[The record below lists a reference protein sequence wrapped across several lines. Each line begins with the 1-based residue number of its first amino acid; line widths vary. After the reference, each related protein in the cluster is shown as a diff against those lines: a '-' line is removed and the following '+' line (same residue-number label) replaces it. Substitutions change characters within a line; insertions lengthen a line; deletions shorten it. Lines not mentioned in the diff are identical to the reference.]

1 MTPLHKATAVAISA
15 LALAA
20 LPTVAMA
27 DQPFKN
33 CTEAYSQGYANIPKD
48 HPRYGPHLD
57 RDKDGIGC
65 DKPPADFTP
74 ATEGESGQAE
84 AESGQAEA
92 EKTASDT
99 SGTDETSLAE
109 TGGTSTT
116 PWIAAGGA
124 AVVLAGG
131 GLVAFNRKRRV
142 SS

>member
-1 MTPLHKATAVAISA
+1 MTPLHKTTAIAISA

-27 DQPFKN
+27 DTQPFKN

-48 HPRYGPHLD
+48 DPRYGPHLD

-74 ATEGESGQAE
+74 ATKDESAQTE
-84 AESGQAEA
+84 AEKT

-99 SGTDETSLAE
+99 SGTDETGLAE
-109 TGGTSTT
+109 TGGNSTT

-131 GLVAFNRKRRV
+131 GLVVFNRKRRV

>member
-1 MTPLHKATAVAISA
+1 MTPLHKTTAIAISA

-20 LPTVAMA
+20 LPTVAIA

-33 CTEAYSQGYANIPKD
+33 CTEAYSQGYANIPKSD
-48 HPRYGPHLD
+48 PRYGEHLD

-74 ATEGESGQAE
+74 ATKTDSGQTE
-84 AESGQAEA
+84 AENTENTENTETTTSDTD
-92 EKTASDT
+92 KTA
-99 SGTDETSLAE
+99 LAE
-109 TGGTSTT
+109 TGGNNTT

-131 GLVAFNRKRRV
+131 GLVALNRKRRALT
-142 SS
+142 